1 MRRRADAHKRG
12 FQRRNVRRAVFQPDS
27 PFDAHIQ
34 QPAWQQD
41 TGQDT
46 GVWQAHG
53 DAQHLQE
60 DPWAADFTQ
69 AHPDWLWEGS
79 QEAAPAY
86 EAVQSEP
93 YFSYGQ
99 AQQPGQLSQEDQ
111 AAMPEQYFAYG
122 QPQQHS
128 PYEEAAYGPDPYYL
142 DPNQA
147 GSRPDIKAP
156 AKPRRF
162 PFVSLGVLVLSLVII
177 SACLINIK
185 NAQSGQA
192 AFQQK
197 LQAMATS
204 SFFDNIEID
213 GMPVGGMTPAQLR
226 QMDDQQRGSGD
237 PGLNIQ
243 LHIDNTI
250 YQLDSSYIPYQR
262 NLEEVMEAA
271 WAIGRQNTGA
281 IVNSQWT
288 PFEARYR
295 QMEHARRNGASFHTA
310 VSFSGRQIDALA
322 EGLAQR
328 TNTEPVN
335 AVVSSF
341 DFQTQQFSVTQ
352 DVTGRRIEA
361 ANIAT
366 ALKNALNAKNYQAEI
381 RLESTPVLPMVTSS
395 DLRNR
400 FTRLATFSTKTTSN
414 EDRNNN
420 IALAAQ
426 AISNTTLM
434 PGETFSFNETTGQ
447 RTIEKG
453 YRGAPAIYGGML
465 IDDVGGGVCQVSS
478 TLFNAA
484 AQAGMSIVDRSPHA
498 WPVSYLDRGLDAAVN
513 WPNLDFKFKN
523 DQLTPVFIIAHYQ
536 KRTLTIEFYGLMN
549 GPGESIA
556 LETQLIST
564 TPPPKEPAFQQNVN
578 LPAGTQKELK
588 KARTGYVVDTY
599 RVYLRDG
606 REYRREKLFTSK
618 YRMVQQ
624 LIEFN

>member
-1 MRRRADAHKRG
+1 MRRRADAHSRG
-12 FQRRNVRRAVFQPDS
+12 FQKRKVRRAAFQPDS
-27 PFDAHIQ
+27 PYEAPAQ

-41 TGQDT
+41 HAATAGS
-46 GVWQAHG
+46 WQVQAP
-53 DAQHLQE
+53 HLPQQE

-69 AHPDWLWEGS
+69 AHPDWLWES
-79 QEAAPAY
+79 PQEEAPAY
-86 EAVQSEP
+86 EQGQPEP
-93 YFSYGQ
+93 YFSYGSPQ
-99 AQQPGQLSQEDQ
+99 PQGAQGYEEQPLLPG
-111 AAMPEQYFAYG
+111 QYFAYG
-122 QPQQHS
+122 QPPQHS
-128 PYEEAAYGPDPYYL
+128 PYEETDYGLAPYYL
-142 DPNQA
+142 DPDQA
-147 GSRPDIKAP
+147 GSQPAARPQEKT
-156 AKPRRF
+156 RRF
-162 PFVSLGVLVLSLVII
+162 PFVSLGVLLLSLVLI
-177 SACLINIK
+177 AVCLINIQS
-185 NAQSGQA
+185 AQSHEA
-192 AFQQK
+192 AFQKK
-197 LQAMATS
+197 LKAMAS
-204 SFFDNIEID
+204 PAFFDNIQID
-213 GMPVGGMTPAQLR
+213 GMPVSGMTPAQLR

-237 PGLNIQ
+237 PGLQIR
-243 LHIDNTI
+243 LHIDNTL
-250 YQLDSSYIPYQR
+250 YELDSSYIPYQR

-271 WAIGRQNTGA
+271 WAIGRQNSGA

-288 PFEARYR
+288 PFEARYQ

-310 VSFSGRQIDALA
+310 VSFSARQIDALA

-328 TNTEPVN
+328 TNTEAVN

-341 DFQTQQFSVTQ
+341 DFKTQQFSVTQ
-352 DVTGRRIEA
+352 DVPGRQIEA
-361 ANIAT
+361 AAIAS
-366 ALKNALNAKNYQAEI
+366 ALKNALNAKDYRAEI
-381 RLESTPVLPMVTSS
+381 RLQSTAVLPLVTST

-400 FTRLATFSTKTTSN
+400 FTRLATFSTKTTSD
-414 EDRNNN
+414 EDRNTN

-426 AISNTTLM
+426 AISNKTLM

-453 YRGAPAIYGGML
+453 YRGAPAIYGGVL

-523 DQLTPVFIIAHYQ
+523 DQQTPVFIIAQYQ
-536 KRTLTIEFYGLMN
+536 KRTLTIEFYGLMS

-564 TPPPKEPAFQQNVN
+564 TKPPREPAFQQNVN